1 MKKIAIAASLV
12 LCFGFINQ
20 QESGFEYESTE
31 LKDQGVVLLTNG
43 DTLKGELVYWPHK
56 NERAWIDVGN
66 KGKGRR
72 EIHPSEVKFF
82 HFTTLNRSFEADQEV
97 YESGKKA
104 DSAFYERL
112 NPLNTKFKIYQQFS
126 STGKIV
132 GGKLEGHNNIF
143 ISIPGHLTIT
153 QLGAKALRPF
163 NEKLP
168 TYLVDCPDLATK
180 VTNEE
185 KGYKIPAITNNYKR
199 LQVLNTIAGEYEG
212 CGK

>member
-1 MKKIAIAASLV
+1 MKKIVIALNLV
-12 LCFGFINQ
+12 LCFGFISQ
-20 QESGFEYESTE
+20 QESGFEYELSE

-43 DTLKGELVYWPHK
+43 DTLKGELVYWPNK

-66 KGKGRR
+66 KHKGRR
-72 EIHPSEVKFF
+72 EIHPNEVRFF
-82 HFTTLNRSFEADQEV
+82 HFTSLNRSFEADQEV
-97 YESGKKA
+97 YESGKKS

-112 NPLNTKFKIYQQFS
+112 NPLNSKFRIYQQFS

-132 GGKLEGHNNIF
+132 GGKLEGHNNYF
-143 ISIPGHLTIT
+143 VCIPGHLTIT
-153 QLGAKALRPF
+153 GLSAKALRPF

-168 TYLVDCPDLATK
+168 AFLTDCPVLSDK
-180 VTNEE
+180 VKNEE

-199 LQVLNTIAGEYEG
+199 LEVLNKIAAEYED